1 MDPLSDILSLLK
13 PTSYGFRGL
22 DASGDWS
29 LGYAADEGIK
39 CFAINAGACW
49 LAMDQ
54 DAEPVRLEAG
64 DFVLLPGGPGFRL
77 CSALDVTPIDAFAF
91 FPTIAAGEVAVVN
104 GGGACSGVGGYFAFE
119 GMHSEML
126 LSMLPPIVHIA
137 DQAEG
142 DGLRMSIE
150 RLMRELRAPRPGSA
164 LMGEHLTQALL
175 IEALRLHL
183 VNQSA
188 RNTGW
193 LFALAD
199 RQMNAVLAAMHA
211 EPARKWTL
219 ATLARVAGMSRSS
232 FAVRFKDSVGEPAMD
247 YLTRWRMM
255 LAADLLANEAMPI
268 SLVAPTVGYESES
281 AFGAAF
287 KRAFGHSPKQY
298 SKGAGRER

>member
-13 PTSYGFRGL
+13 PASYGFRGL
-22 DASGDWS
+22 DAAGDWA
-29 LGYAADEGIK
+29 LAYAADEGIK
-39 CFAINAGACW
+39 CFAINTGACW
-49 LAMDQ
+49 LVMDH
-54 DAEPVRLEAG
+54 DAAPVRLKAG

-77 CSALDVTPIDAFAF
+77 CSGPDVAPLDAFAF
-91 FPTIAAGEVAVVN
+91 FPGIAAGEVGVLN
-104 GGGACSGVGGYFAFE
+104 GGGGCTGVGGYFAFE
-119 GMHSEML
+119 GMHAEML
-126 LSMLPPIVHIA
+126 LALLPPIVHIA
-137 DQAEG
+137 DQADK
-142 DGLRMSIE
+142 DGLRLSIE
-150 RLMRELRAPRPGSA
+150 RLMRELRAPRPGSS

-183 VNQSA
+183 VDQSDSSA
-188 RNTGW
+188 GW

-219 ATLARVAGMSRSS
+219 ASLARVAGMSRSS
-232 FAVRFKDSVGEPAMD
+232 FAVRFKQSVGEPAMD

-255 LAADLLANEAMPI
+255 LAADRIANQSMPI
-268 SLVAPTVGYESES
+268 AVVAPTVGYESES

-298 SKGAGRER
+298 AKGARR

>member
-29 LGYAADEGIK
+29 LAYAANEGIK
-39 CFAINAGACW
+39 CFAITSGACW
-49 LAMDQ
+49 LVMDH
-54 DAEPVRLEAG
+54 DAAPLRLEAG

-77 CSALDVTPIDAFAF
+77 CSGLDVLPIDAFAF
-91 FPTIAAGEVAVVN
+91 FPSVPAGEVAVLN
-104 GGGACSGVGGYFAFE
+104 GGGACIGVGGYFAFE

-126 LSMLPPIVHIA
+126 LALLPPIVHIA
-137 DQAEG
+137 DAADK

-150 RLMRELRAPRPGSA
+150 RLMREMRSPRPGSA

-175 IEALRLHL
+175 IETLRLHL
-183 VNQSA
+183 VDQSA
-188 RNTGW
+188 RSAGW

-255 LAADLLANEAMPI
+255 LAADRLANEGMPI
-268 SLVAPTVGYESES
+268 AVVAPTVGYESES

-287 KRAFGHSPKQY
+287 KRAFGQSPKQY
-298 SKGAGRER
+298 AKGAGL

>member
-1 MDPLSDILSLLK
+1 MDPLSDILSMLK

-29 LGYAADEGIK
+29 LAYAADEGIK
-39 CFAINAGACW
+39 CFAITSGACW
-49 LAMDQ
+49 LVMDQ
-54 DAEPVRLEAG
+54 DAAPMRLEAG

-77 CSALDVTPIDAFAF
+77 CSALDVVPIDAFAF
-91 FPTIAAGEVAVVN
+91 FPNVPAGEVAVLN
-104 GGGACSGVGGYFAFE
+104 GGGACIGVGGYFAFE

-126 LSMLPPIVHIA
+126 LAMLPPIVHIA
-137 DQAEG
+137 DQADK
-142 DGLRMSIE
+142 DGLRLSIE
-150 RLMRELRAPRPGSA
+150 RLMGELRTPRPGSA

-183 VNQSA
+183 VDQSSRSA
-188 RNTGW
+188 GW

-211 EPARKWTL
+211 EPSRKWTL

-232 FAVRFKDSVGEPAMD
+232 FAVRFKDSVGEPVMD

-255 LAADLLANEAMPI
+255 LAADRLANEGMPI
-268 SLVAPTVGYESES
+268 AVVAPTVGYESES

-287 KRAFGHSPKQY
+287 KRAFGQSPKQY
-298 SKGAGRER
+298 AKGAGR

>member
-22 DASGDWS
+22 DAAADWS
-29 LGYAADEGIK
+29 LAYAADEGIK
-39 CFAINAGACW
+39 CFAITAGACW
-49 LAMDQ
+49 LAMD
-54 DAEPVRLEAG
+54 DTAPLRLEAG

-77 CSALDVTPIDAFAF
+77 CSALGVAAIDAFDF
-91 FPTIAAGEVAVVN
+91 FPNVPAGEVAVLN
-104 GGGACSGVGGYFAFE
+104 GGGDCIGVGGYFAFE

-126 LSMLPPIVHIA
+126 LSMLPPIVHLA
-137 DQAEG
+137 DQADK
-142 DGLRMSIE
+142 DGLRLSIE
-150 RLMRELRAPRPGSA
+150 RLMGELRSPRPGSA

-183 VNQSA
+183 LGRSSRSA
-188 RNTGW
+188 GW

-255 LAADLLANEAMPI
+255 LAADRMANEGMPI

-287 KRAFGHSPKQY
+287 KRAFGQSPKQY
-298 SKGAGRER
+298 AKGVGR

>member
-22 DASGDWS
+22 DASGDWA
-29 LGYAADEGIK
+29 LAYAADEGIK
-39 CFAINAGACW
+39 CFAITAGACW
-49 LAMDQ
+49 LVMDQ
-54 DAEPVRLEAG
+54 DAAPVRLEAG
-64 DFVLLPGGPGFRL
+64 DFVLLPGGDGFRL
-77 CSALDVTPIDAFAF
+77 CSAPNVAPIDAFNLF
-91 FPTIAAGEVAVVN
+91 LSVAAGEIALLN
-104 GGGACSGVGGYFAFE
+104 GGGGECVGVGGYFAFE
-119 GMHSEML
+119 GMHAEML
-126 LSMLPPIVHIA
+126 LAMLPPIVHIA
-137 DQAEG
+137 DPANK

-150 RLMRELRAPRPGSA
+150 RLMRELRAPRPGSS

-183 VNQSA
+183 EKPA
-188 RNTGW
+188 TRTTGW

-211 EPARKWTL
+211 DPARKWTL
-219 ATLARVAGMSRSS
+219 AMLANVAGMSRSS

-255 LAADLLANEAMPI
+255 LAADRLANEGMSI

-287 KRAFGHSPKQY
+287 KRVFGYSPRQY
-298 SKGAGRER
+298 AKVARR

>member
-29 LGYAADEGIK
+29 LAYAADEGIK
-39 CFAINAGACW
+39 CFAITSGACW
-49 LAMDQ
+49 LVMDH
-54 DAEPVRLEAG
+54 DAAPLRLEVG
-64 DFVLLPGGPGFRL
+64 DFVLLAGGPGFRL
-77 CSALDVTPIDAFAF
+77 CSGLDVSPIDAFAF
-91 FPTIAAGEVAVVN
+91 FPSVPAGEVAVLN
-104 GGGACSGVGGYFAFE
+104 GGGACIGVGGYFAFE

-126 LSMLPPIVHIA
+126 LAMLPPIVHIA
-137 DQAEG
+137 DQADK
-142 DGLRMSIE
+142 DGLRLSIE
-150 RLMRELRAPRPGSA
+150 RLMRELRTPRPGSA

-183 VNQSA
+183 VDQSSRSA
-188 RNTGW
+188 GW

-255 LAADLLANEAMPI
+255 LAADRLANEGMPI
-268 SLVAPTVGYESES
+268 AVVAPTVGYESES

-298 SKGAGRER
+298 AKGAGR

>member
-22 DASGDWS
+22 DASGDWA
-29 LGYAADEGIK
+29 LAYVADEGIK
-39 CFAINAGACW
+39 CFAINAGGCW
-49 LAMDQ
+49 LVMDG
-54 DAEPVRLEAG
+54 DGPTLRLAAG

-77 CSALDVTPIDAFAF
+77 CSGPDVAPIDAFNF
-91 FPTIAAGEVAVVN
+91 FPNVPAGGVGVLN
-104 GGGACSGVGGYFAFE
+104 GGGQCTGVGGYFAFE

-126 LSMLPPIVHIA
+126 VAMLPPIVHIA
-137 DQAEG
+137 DQADK
-142 DGLRMSIE
+142 DGLRFAIE
-150 RLMRELRAPRPGSA
+150 RLMRELQEPRPGSA

-183 VNQSA
+183 LDQSDRSA
-188 RNTGW
+188 GW

-219 ATLARVAGMSRSS
+219 ATLAQVAGMSRSS
-232 FAVRFKDSVGEPAMD
+232 FAVRFKESVGEPAMD

-255 LAADLLANEAMPI
+255 LAADRLAKEATPI
-268 SLVAPTVGYESES
+268 ALVAPTVGYESES

-287 KRAFGHSPKQY
+287 KRAFGHSPRQY
-298 SKGAGRER
+298 SKGTRR

>member
-13 PTSYGFRGL
+13 PASYGFRGL

-29 LGYAADEGIK
+29 LAYAADEGIK

-49 LAMDQ
+49 LVMDH
-54 DAEPVRLEAG
+54 DAAPLRLEAG

-77 CSALDVTPIDAFAF
+77 CSGLDVAPIDAFAF
-91 FPTIAAGEVAVVN
+91 FPTVPAGEVAVLN
-104 GGGACSGVGGYFAFE
+104 GGGGCVGVGGYFAFE

-126 LSMLPPIVHIA
+126 LAMLPPVVHIA
-137 DQAEG
+137 DQSDK
-142 DGLRMSIE
+142 DGLRLSIE
-150 RLMRELRAPRPGSA
+150 RLMRELRSPRPGSA

-183 VNQSA
+183 VDQSA
-188 RNTGW
+188 RNAGW

-211 EPARKWTL
+211 DPARKWTL

-255 LAADLLANEAMPI
+255 LAADRLANAGMPI
-268 SLVAPTVGYESES
+268 ALVAPTVGYESES

-287 KRAFGHSPKQY
+287 KRVFGHSPKQY
-298 SKGAGRER
+298 AKGARQ

>member
-29 LGYAADEGIK
+29 LAYAADEGIK
-39 CFAINAGACW
+39 CFAITSGACW
-49 LAMDQ
+49 LVMDH
-54 DAEPVRLEAG
+54 DAAPLRLEAG

-77 CSALDVTPIDAFAF
+77 CSGPEVSPIDAFAF
-91 FPTIAAGEVAVVN
+91 FPSVPAGEVAVLN
-104 GGGACSGVGGYFAFE
+104 GGGACIGVGGYFAFE

-126 LSMLPPIVHIA
+126 LALLPPIVHIA
-137 DQAEG
+137 DQADKDE
-142 DGLRMSIE
+142 LRMSIE
-150 RLMRELRAPRPGSA
+150 RLMREMRSPRPGSA

-175 IEALRLHL
+175 IETLRLHL
-183 VNQSA
+183 VDQSSRSA
-188 RNTGW
+188 GW

-255 LAADLLANEAMPI
+255 LAADRMANEGMPI
-268 SLVAPTVGYESES
+268 AAVAPTVGYESES

-287 KRAFGHSPKQY
+287 KRVFGQSPKQY
-298 SKGAGRER
+298 AKGAGR